1 MFSLVKKA
9 LKHTRLFVTVTD
21 RVAKIEAQLARIH
34 DKLERFD
41 RLADENEA
49 LWNHLDEMEEPPAM
63 VSPPSQSINE
73 RITDAMLRNMKTR
86 GDA

>member
-21 RVAKIEAQLARIH
+21 RVAKMEARMASLHA
-34 DKLERFD
+34 KLERFD

-49 LWNHLDEMEEPPAM
+49 LWDHLDEMREGPAF
-63 VSPPSQSINE
+63 SSASQSFDD
-73 RITDAMLRNMKTR
+73 RITDAMLRNMKTQ